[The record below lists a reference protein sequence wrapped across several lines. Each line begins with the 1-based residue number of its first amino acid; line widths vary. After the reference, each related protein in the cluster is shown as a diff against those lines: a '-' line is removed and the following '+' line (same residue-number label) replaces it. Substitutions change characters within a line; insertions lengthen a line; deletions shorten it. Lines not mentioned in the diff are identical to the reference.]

1 MSKRITI
8 KEIAKA
14 LNVSIST
21 VSKALN
27 DSYEISEETK
37 KRINDYA
44 KKHKYKPNT
53 LALSLQNK
61 KTKTIGIL
69 IPDIL
74 NHFFARVIRGI
85 EKVANDRGYNI
96 LTCITNESLDKEKAT
111 IEMLSNGT
119 IDGFIASL
127 SQETMSKED
136 FTHFKDVIEDGT
148 PVVLFDRVHK
158 DIICDKIVTDNIKS
172 AYKATRYLM
181 KSNCKN
187 IAFISAI
194 DNLTVGKFREK
205 GYRKALTTYNVP
217 INEDLMVCIDNKISL
232 RSEITK
238 LLKNHPE
245 IDGIFTVDEISGA
258 VTTQVINQME
268 IRIPDQISIIGFT
281 NGILAKYTS
290 PPLTTVNPFAHT
302 TGEIAANR
310 LIDKI
315 EGKIPY
321 EDIITE
327 IVPTELIERE
337 STKKMFIKF

>member
-14 LNVSIST
+14 LHVSIST

-37 KRINDYA
+37 KRINAYA
-44 KKHKYKPNT
+44 KEHKYKPNT

-85 EKVANDRGYNI
+85 EKVANERGYNI
-96 LTCITNESLDKEKAT
+96 LTCITNDSLQKEKDT

-119 IDGFIASL
+119 IDGFIACL
-127 SQETMSKED
+127 SEETISKEE
-136 FTHFKDVIEDGT
+136 FTHFTDVLEDGT

-158 DIICDKIVTDNIKS
+158 DIVCDKVVTDNIKS

-181 KSNCKN
+181 RSNCKN
-187 IAFISAI
+187 IAFISCI
-194 DNLTVGKFREK
+194 DNLNVGQFRET
-205 GYRKALTTYNVP
+205 GYRKAQTKYNVP
-217 INEDLMVCIDNKISL
+217 VNEDLMIRIDNKISL
-232 RSEITK
+232 KPAITK
-238 LLKNHPE
+238 LFKNHPE
-245 IDGIFTVDEISGA
+245 IDGVFTVDEISGA
-258 VTTQVINQME
+258 VTTQVLNELGRKVPQ
-268 IRIPDQISIIGFT
+268 DISIIGFT
-281 NGILAKYTS
+281 NGILAKYSS
-290 PPLTTVNPFAHT
+290 PALTTVNPFAHT

-315 EGKIPY
+315 EEKIPHD
-321 EDIITE
+321 DIITE
-327 IVPTELIERE
+327 IVRTELIERD
-337 STKKMFIKF
+337 STNKKFIKF